1 MKNHDLFSIVA
12 GVGDL
17 ATLPSTVIELLYL
30 LKDPT
35 VCASD
40 VVKVLERDPA
50 MAANVLKLSNS
61 AFYGARR
68 KVSNVQDALVMLG
81 NRAVMTMA
89 FATGMAPVLRK
100 DLEGY
105 GITRERFWSHSVLSA
120 TSAAFAADRLG
131 SGHFRCEAFTA
142 GLVHDVGMLV
152 IDPYLVRI
160 GETIEGTGDH
170 YDITGKER
178 ELLGFDHCDAG
189 ALLAENWGFPPILA
203 EAIRHHHEP
212 VLACEWPDIVRA
224 VGVGNLASS
233 AGELEMD
240 PHTDEH
246 LAHLLDRLDLDPEFV
261 DRLEMDLQGD
271 LEDMVA
277 AAVHPAVP
285 LGA

>member
-1 MKNHDLFSIVA
+1 MA

-17 ATLPSTVIELLYL
+17 ATLPSTVVELLYL

-68 KVSNVQDALVMLG
+68 KVTNVQDALVMLG
-81 NRAVMTMA
+81 NRSVMTMA

-105 GITRERFWSHSVLSA
+105 GITRERFWSHSVMSA
-120 TSAAFAADRLG
+120 ASAAFAADRLG

-152 IDPYLVRI
+152 IDPYLARM

-170 YDITGKER
+170 YDITRIER

-224 VGVGNLASS
+224 VGVGNLAAS
-233 AGELEMD
+233 AKELDMD
-240 PHTDEH
+240 HREDAH

-261 DRLEMDLQGD
+261 DQLELDLEGD
-271 LEDMVA
+271 LEETVA
-277 AAVHPAVP
+277 AAVRPGVPEAV
-285 LGA
+285 

>member
-1 MKNHDLFSIVA
+1 VKNQDLFSLVA

-17 ATLPSTVIELLYL
+17 ATLPSTVVELLYL

-35 VCASD
+35 ICASD

-68 KVSNVQDALVMLG
+68 KVSSVQDALVMLG
-81 NRAVMTMA
+81 NRSVMTMA

-105 GITRERFWSHSVLSA
+105 GITRERFWDHAVLSA
-120 TSAAFAADRLG
+120 SAAAFAADRLG

-152 IDPYLVRI
+152 INPHLVREGI
-160 GETIEGTGDH
+160 CLSETRSS
-170 YDITGKER
+170 YDITASER
-178 ELLGFDHCDAG
+178 EALGFDHCDAG

-203 EAIRHHHEP
+203 EAIRHHHAP

-224 VGVGNLASS
+224 VAVGNLAST
-233 AGELEMD
+233 AMELDLDHRLD
-240 PHTDEH
+240 PDI
-246 LAHLLDRLDLDPEFV
+246 AHLLDRLDLEPEFV
-261 DRLEMDLQGD
+261 DQLLID
-271 LEDMVA
+271 LEGNIEDTVA
-277 AAVHPAVP
+277 AAVRPMTGSSV
-285 LGA
+285 

>member
-1 MKNHDLFSIVA
+1 VKNQDLFSLVA
-12 GVGDL
+12 SVGDL
-17 ATLPSTVIELLYL
+17 ATLPSTVVELLYL

-35 VCASD
+35 ACASD

-81 NRAVMTMA
+81 NRSVMTMA

-105 GITRERFWSHSVLSA
+105 GITRERFWDHAVLSA
-120 TSAAFAADRLG
+120 SAAAFAADRLG

-152 IDPYLVRI
+152 INPHLVRLGI
-160 GETIEGTGDH
+160 SLPEAGGT
-170 YDITGKER
+170 YDITAIEQKA
-178 ELLGFDHCDAG
+178 LGFDHCDAG

-203 EAIRHHHEP
+203 EAIRHHHAP

-224 VGVGNLASS
+224 VGVGNLAST
-233 AGELEMD
+233 AMELDLDHHND
-240 PHTDEH
+240 PAI
-246 LAHLLDRLDLDPEFV
+246 AHLLDRLDLEPEFV
-261 DRLEMDLQGD
+261 DQLRLD
-271 LEDMVA
+271 LEGNIDDTVA
-277 AAVHPAVP
+277 AAVRPQVSTPA
-285 LGA
+285 